1 MALSKAEFKKMNKT
15 QLEEYGRS
23 IGIEL
28 DRRLKKDTIIQQL
41 VEFET
46 PPDVVS
52 SVTTRPDRVSAT
64 PIPADLKAIKDF
76 IDSLPEYNGENNGA
90 LSSLIVKKLNL
101 FSGHKVQFG
110 PDEKGY
116 RIIVKGPDVNTT
128 YRL

>member
-90 LSSLIVKKLNL
+90 LSSLIVKKLIQ
-101 FSGHKVQFG
+101 FKHK
-110 PDEKGY
+110 DTELCE
-116 RIIVKGPDVNTT
+116 RC
-128 YRL
+128 LL

>member
-1 MALSKAEFKKMNKT
+1 MTDFKKMNKA

-23 IGIEL
+23 VWIEL
-28 DRRLKKDTIIQQL
+28 DRRVKKDTLIQQL
-41 VEFET
+41 IEFET

-64 PIPADLKAIKDF
+64 PIPADLQAIKSF
-76 IDSLPEYNGENNGA
+76 LDSLPEYTGENNGA
-90 LSSLIVKKLNL
+90 LSSIIMKKLNL

-116 RIIVKGPDVNTT
+116 RIIVKGPDVNNT

>member
-1 MALSKAEFKKMNKT
+1 MTDFKKMTKA

-28 DRRLKKDTIIQQL
+28 DRRLKKETLIQQL

-52 SVTTRPDRVSAT
+52 SVTTRSDRVSAV
-64 PIPADLKAIKDF
+64 PVPADVRAIEEF
-76 IDSLPEYNGENNGA
+76 INSLPAHDAENSGV
-90 LSSLIVKKLNL
+90 LSSLIMRKLSL
-101 FSGHKVQFG
+101 FSGHKMQLG

-116 RIIVKGPDVNTT
+116 RVIVKGPDVNKT

>member
-1 MALSKAEFKKMNKT
+1 MTDFKKMTKA

-28 DRRLKKDTIIQQL
+28 DRRLKKETLIQQL

-52 SVTTRPDRVSAT
+52 SVTTRSDRVSAV
-64 PIPADLKAIKDF
+64 PVPADVRAIEEF
-76 IDSLPEYNGENNGA
+76 INSLPAHDAENSGV
-90 LSSLIVKKLNL
+90 LSSLIMRKLSL
-101 FSGHKVQFG
+101 FSGHKMQFG

-116 RIIVKGPDVNTT
+116 RVIVKGPDVNKT

>member
-1 MALSKAEFKKMNKT
+1 MTDFKKMNKA

-23 IGIEL
+23 VGIEL
-28 DRRLKKDTIIQQL
+28 DRRLKKDTLIQQL
-41 VEFET
+41 IEFET
-46 PPDVVS
+46 QPDVVS

-64 PIPADLKAIKDF
+64 PIPADLQAIKSF
-76 IDSLPEYNGENNGA
+76 LDSLPEYTGENNGA
-90 LSSLIVKKLNL
+90 LSSIIMKKLNL

-116 RIIVKGPDVNTT
+116 RIIVKGPDVNNT